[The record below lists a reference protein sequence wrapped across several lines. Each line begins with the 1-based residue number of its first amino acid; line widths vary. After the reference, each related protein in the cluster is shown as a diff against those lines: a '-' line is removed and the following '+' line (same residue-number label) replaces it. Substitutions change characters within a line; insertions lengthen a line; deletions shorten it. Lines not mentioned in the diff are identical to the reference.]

1 MKKLL
6 LISISLI
13 FVTLSSA
20 QCPTPSGLNV
30 TSIMHNTAI
39 ANWNSVTGV
48 DHYRIRKREVGTANW
63 GNLLNIDSTMTSR
76 LLPLLQPSTTYEWKI
91 EAYCDSTNQINSN
104 WSVIDT
110 FTTSLF
116 VAAQFNP
123 IMSVTLS
130 SLQCNT
136 PTDLLLTVSQD
147 VNEPDIATSTTTSD
161 GGSFNIGSLSPN
173 DSVGYANKT
182 TTINTASHTISL
194 SLKVGLITSQNSA
207 IINAYDSTG
216 SLVGFFTIENLSN
229 GVQVTASSPNDG
241 NNYTSTYTSN
251 LHFTNI
257 FVNPLTSGP
266 LHFFADIQ
274 SELNDQFNDMDTV
287 QIWCNTSI
295 SEGTEVVKLLK
306 IVNILG
312 EDSQE
317 RKNTLLF
324 YIYDDGTVKKKIVVD

>member
-6 LISISLI
+6 CMFICLVLGN
-13 FVTLSSA
+13 LSFA
-20 QCPTPSGLNV
+20 QCPTPSGLYV
-30 TSIMHNTAI
+30 TNITHNSAI
-39 ANWNSVTGV
+39 ANWAAVSSVN
-48 DHYRIRKREVGTANW
+48 HYRIRTREVGTVNW
-63 GNLLNIDSTMTSR
+63 MNLLNIDSTMTSR
-76 LLPLLQPSTTYEWKI
+76 ILPLLQPSTTYEWKI
-91 EAYCDSTNQINSN
+91 EAYCDSTNHSN

-123 IMSVTLS
+123 IMSITLS

-136 PTDLLLTVSQD
+136 ATELLLTVSQNAD
-147 VNEPDIATSTTTSD
+147 EPDIGTSTITSD
-161 GGSFNIGSLSPN
+161 GGSFNISSLSFG
-173 DSVGYANKT
+173 DSVGYANLIT
-182 TTINTASHTISL
+182 SFQTISL
-194 SLKVGLITSQNSA
+194 SLKVGIVSSQNSA
-207 IINAYDSTG
+207 IINYYDNTG
-216 SLVGFFTIENLSN
+216 AIVGFFTIENISG
-229 GVQVTASSPNDG
+229 GVKVSSTSPNDG
-241 NNYTSTYTSN
+241 NYYTSAYTSN

-274 SELNDQFNDMDTV
+274 SELNDQFNDIDTV

-295 SEGTEVVKLLK
+295 NEDTEVVKLLK

>member
-6 LISISLI
+6 CI
-13 FVTLSSA
+13 FICLVLANLSFA

-30 TSIMHNTAI
+30 TSITHNSAI

-48 DHYRIRKREVGTANW
+48 DHYRIRTREVGAANW

-76 LLPLLQPSTTYEWKI
+76 ILPLLQPSTSYEWKI
-91 EAYCDSTNQINSN
+91 EAYCDSTNQANSN
-104 WSVIDT
+104 WSIIDT

-123 IMSVTLS
+123 IISITLS

-136 PTDLLLTVSQD
+136 ATELLLTVSQNAD
-147 VNEPDIATSTTTSD
+147 EPDIGTSTITSD
-161 GGSFNIGSLSPN
+161 GGSFNISSLSFG
-173 DSVGYANKT
+173 DSVGYANLIT
-182 TTINTASHTISL
+182 SLQTISL
-194 SLKVGLITSQNSA
+194 SLKVGIVSSQNSA
-207 IINAYDSTG
+207 IINYHDNTG
-216 SLVGFFTIENLSN
+216 AIVGFFTIENISG
-229 GVQVTASSPNDG
+229 GVKVSSSSPNDG
-241 NNYTSTYTSN
+241 NSYTSAYTSN

-274 SELNDQFNDMDTV
+274 SELNDQFNDIDTV

-295 SEGTEVVKLLK
+295 NEDTEVVKLLK

>member
-6 LISISLI
+6 CMFICLVLGN
-13 FVTLSSA
+13 LSFA
-20 QCPTPSGLNV
+20 QCPTPSGLYV
-30 TSIMHNTAI
+30 TNITHNSAI
-39 ANWNSVTGV
+39 ANWAAVSSVN
-48 DHYRIRKREVGTANW
+48 HYRIRTREVGTVNW
-63 GNLLNIDSTMTSR
+63 MNLLNIDSTMTSR
-76 LLPLLQPSTTYEWKI
+76 ILPLLQPSTTYEWKI

-123 IMSVTLS
+123 IISITLS

-136 PTDLLLTVSQD
+136 ATELLLTVSQNAD
-147 VNEPDIATSTTTSD
+147 EPDIGTSTITSD
-161 GGSFNIGSLSPN
+161 GGSFNISSLSFG
-173 DSVGYANKT
+173 DSVGYANLIT
-182 TTINTASHTISL
+182 SFQTISL
-194 SLKVGLITSQNSA
+194 SLKVGIVSSQNSA
-207 IINAYDSTG
+207 IINYYDNTG
-216 SLVGFFTIENLSN
+216 AIVGFFTIENLSN
-229 GVQVTASSPNDG
+229 GVQVTTSSPNDG
-241 NNYTSTYTSN
+241 NNYTSAYTSN
-251 LHFTNI
+251 LYFSNI
-257 FVNPLTSGP
+257 FINPPTSGP

-274 SELNDQFNDMDTV
+274 SELNDQFNDIDTV

-295 SEGTEVVKLLK
+295 NEDTEVVKLLK